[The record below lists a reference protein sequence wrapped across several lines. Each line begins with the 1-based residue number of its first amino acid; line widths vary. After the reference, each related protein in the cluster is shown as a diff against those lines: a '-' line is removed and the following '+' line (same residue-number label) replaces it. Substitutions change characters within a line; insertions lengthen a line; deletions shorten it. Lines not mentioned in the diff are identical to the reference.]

1 MEELSEEDYRKEQR
15 LRLIETQ
22 MEALQHA
29 INLLRAEETIE
40 RIPPQPER
48 RAGLRVVKAG

>member
-1 MEELSEEDYRKEQR
+1 MRELSEEDLRREQR
-15 LRLIETQ
+15 LAVIEFQ
-22 MEALQHA
+22 VQALQAA
-29 INLLRAEETIE
+29 IQLMRQEEHIE